1 MTERVIAQ
9 SPVRPFGR
17 DEVRDAVL
25 DAAARHFAAS
35 GTGAS
40 LREIASDAGVNLGLI
55 HRHFGNKDDLL
66 RAVLA
71 AQTQGGTRVVEQAL
85 DVPNAVREMFEQ
97 TTKQNRYVR
106 TVAWML
112 LAGMPVDEL
121 QRHYPS
127 IRALRDRAAPDI
139 DELDL
144 LACFALMYGWT
155 VFGEQ
160 LLAAFDRTPR
170 QRRAVELH
178 LAGVVERLASASP

>member
-1 MTERVIAQ
+1 MTTE
-9 SPVRPFGR
+9 PPTRPSGR
-17 DEVRDAVL
+17 DEVRDAIL

-40 LREIASDAGVNLGLI
+40 LREIAADAEVNLGLI

-71 AQTQGGTRVVEQAL
+71 AQTHGGTRVVEEAA
-85 DVPNAVREMFEQ
+85 DVPSAIREMFRQ

-112 LAGMPVDEL
+112 LAGMPAEEL
-121 QRHYPS
+121 QRHYPA
-127 IRALRDRAAPDI
+127 IRALRDRASADL

-155 VFGEQ
+155 VFGDQ

-170 QRRAVELH
+170 QRRTVEAH
-178 LAGVVERLASASP
+178 LARVIERLASGTS

>member
-1 MTERVIAQ
+1 MTTE
-9 SPVRPFGR
+9 SPARPFGR
-17 DEVRDAVL
+17 DEVRDAIL
-25 DAAARHFAAS
+25 DAAARHFANY
-35 GTGAS
+35 GTSAS
-40 LREIASDAGVNLGLI
+40 LRHIAADAGVNLGLI

-71 AQTQGGTRVVEQAL
+71 AQTQGGIRVVEQAP
-85 DVPNAVREMFEQ
+85 DVPSAVREMFLQ

-112 LAGMPVDEL
+112 LAGMPADDL
-121 QRHYPS
+121 QRHYPA
-127 IRALRDRAAPDI
+127 IRALRDRAAGTI

-170 QRRAVELH
+170 QRRAVEAH
-178 LAGVVERLASASP
+178 LSLMVERLASGAP